1 MTTQPLRIALIS
13 EHASPLAALCGAEA
27 GAQHLYFFHVAQGLA
42 AAGHQVDVL
51 TRRVATALPAVVHPW
66 RGVRVLHIDAGP
78 LRVMPKEEWLLHMP
92 AFAEVVRRSML
103 VGQRY
108 DVLHAGS
115 FLSGWVG
122 LALRRASGVPLVTT
136 FHTLGLMQRE
146 DQGDADPFAAARI
159 GIECALAQ
167 RSDRLIAGCPQ
178 DSGDLIRLYGAPPGR
193 IATVPCGVDIRAFRP
208 GDKAA
213 ARQRLGLPAERFL
226 VLQVGPLIP
235 RKGIDNLIQA
245 MALLGPG
252 IDAQLLLVGGASGE
266 PGEQLATEIARLRG
280 LARAHGVAQRVHFAV
295 RRDREPLRDWYL
307 AADVL
312 VTTPG
317 CEPCG
322 ITALEAMACGRP
334 VIGSAAGGI
343 QHTVVDGL
351 TGFVVPPMDPQALV
365 VRLGFLQAN
374 PALGAAMGRAGA
386 QQVRRHHTW
395 ARIAHRLTEVYA
407 DVRDA
412 TAPSAAA
419 PGRRAAHLSLVPRT
433 AAPQLTPDAPDVPGV
448 PLAPSA
454 PLWVPAALQAMPKQ
468 VPQRLPQL
476 VPQRVPQRIPP
487 FIVAQSVPLAAA
499 VQAAVP
505 QAVVVQF
512 SGSAAP

>member
-1 MTTQPLRIALIS
+1 MTTPPLRIALIS
-13 EHASPLAALCGAEA
+13 EHASSLAASGGGDA
-27 GAQHLYFFHVAQGLA
+27 GGQPLYLAHVAQGLA

-51 TRRVATALPAVVHPW
+51 TRRDATALPAVVHPW
-66 RGVRVLHIDAGP
+66 RGVRVLHIDPGP
-78 LRVMPKEEWLLHMP
+78 PRVVPREERLLHMP
-92 AFAEVVRRSML
+92 AFAEAVRRLMWG
-103 VGQRY
+103 GQRY

-136 FHTLGLMQRE
+136 FHTLGLVQRE

-159 GIECALAQ
+159 GIERALAQ

-178 DSGDLIRLYGAPPGR
+178 HSGDLIRLYGAPPGR

-213 ARQRLGLPAERFL
+213 ARQRLGLPAGRFL
-226 VLQVGPLIP
+226 VLQVGRLVP

-245 MALLGPG
+245 MALLAPG
-252 IDAQLLLVGGASGE
+252 IDAQLLVVGDASAD
-266 PGEQLATEIARLRG
+266 PGEQWTPEIARLRG
-280 LARAHGVAQRVHFAV
+280 LARAHGVAQRVHFAG

-334 VIGSAAGGI
+334 VIGSATGGI

-386 QQVRRHHTW
+386 HRVRRHHTW
-395 ARIAHRLTEVYA
+395 ARMARRLAEVYA

-412 TAPSAAA
+412 TEPSAAA
-419 PGRRAAHLSLVPRT
+419 PERRAAHLSLVPRT
-433 AAPQLTPDAPDVPGV
+433 AAPQLAPLS
-448 PLAPSA
+448 PLAPGAPFAPLSPSA
-454 PLWVPAALQAMPKQ
+454 PLPVPPALQT
-468 VPQRLPQL
+468 L
-476 VPQRVPQRIPP
+476 PQRVAQRVPP
-487 FIVAQSVPLAAA
+487 LIVAQP
-499 VQAAVP
+499 VP

>member
-13 EHASPLAALCGAEA
+13 EHASPLAGLGGGDA
-27 GAQHLYFFHVAQGLA
+27 GGQYFYLAHVAQGLA

-51 TRRVATALPAVVHPW
+51 SRRVATALPAVEHPW

-78 LRVMPKEEWLLHMP
+78 LRVVPKEERLLHLP
-92 AFAEVVRRSML
+92 AFAEAARRLMS
-103 VGQRY
+103 VGQRH

-122 LALRRASGVPLVTT
+122 LALRRASGVPLVTA
-136 FHTLGLMQRE
+136 FHTLGLVQRE

-159 GIECALAQ
+159 GIERALAH

-193 IATVPCGVDIRAFRP
+193 IATVPCGVDIRAFCP

-226 VLQVGPLIP
+226 VLQVGPLVP
-235 RKGIDNLIQA
+235 RKDIDNLIQA
-245 MALLGPG
+245 MALLAPG
-252 IDAQLLLVGGASGE
+252 IDAQLLVVGGASAE
-266 PGEQLATEIARLRG
+266 PGEQLAPEIARLRG
-280 LARAHGVAQRVHFAV
+280 LARAHGVAQRVHFV
-295 RRDREPLRDWYL
+295 GRRDREPLRDWYL

-334 VIGSAAGGI
+334 VIGSAAGAGGI

-386 QQVRRHHTW
+386 HQVRRHHTW
-395 ARIAHRLTEVYA
+395 ARMAHRLAEVYA
-407 DVRDA
+407 EVRDA
-412 TAPSAAA
+412 TAPSATA
-419 PGRRAAHLSLVPRT
+419 PGRRADHLSLVPRT
-433 AAPQLTPDAPDVPGV
+433 AAPQLAPGA
-448 PLAPSA
+448 PLAPFAPLSVPPALQPLGGLAQRRADGVDRSA
-454 PLWVPAALQAMPKQ
+454 P
-468 VPQRLPQL
+468 
-476 VPQRVPQRIPP
+476 
-487 FIVAQSVPLAAA
+487 
-499 VQAAVP
+499 
-505 QAVVVQF
+505 
-512 SGSAAP
+512 G